1 MKPNRRRLPL
11 RHAVAALGVV
21 AIGAIVATVPRPGE
35 EPATERRG
43 GPSAPPPARET
54 AEQAG
59 TVAPAAS
66 PASPSSAA
74 PTATTVPA
82 PVRAID
88 APGVAAFPA
97 GATPPVRID
106 PPAKPAPPP
115 AKVVTRRLMPVAM
128 ETTAEFSIGEI
139 RVRLPGVAIVSA
151 DEICRDRAGVAWP
164 CGRRALAG
172 VRAVVRGRAVD
183 CPLPEKV
190 RRGSFVVDCTLA
202 GADLGERLIASGWA
216 RALDREGRL
225 GEAERAAEAKGLGL
239 HAAEAPNMV
248 DALPAPKEAPPDTT
262 TAPLG
267 AVAGS
272 PGAPLGAVAA
282 SPGAPLGAVAG
293 SPGAPLGAAAV
304 SPEASAGGASAP
316 LPLGPAETPR

>member
-35 EPATERRG
+35 EAATERRG
-43 GPSAPPPARET
+43 TPSAAPPAKET
-54 AEQAG
+54 AAAQAG
-59 TVAPAAS
+59 LPA
-66 PASPSSAA
+66 PASPSPATASA
-74 PTATTVPA
+74 PTAAPA

-88 APGVAAFPA
+88 APGLAAFPTS
-97 GATPPVRID
+97 ATPPVRID

-128 ETTAEFSIGEI
+128 ETTAEFSAGEI

-190 RRGSFVVDCTLA
+190 RRGAFVVDCTLA

-248 DALPAPKEAPPDTT
+248 DALPSPKEAPPDTT

-282 SPGAPLGAVAG
+282 SPGAPLGVTG
-293 SPGAPLGAAAV
+293 ES
-304 SPEASAGGASAP
+304 ASAP